1 MNAFSHTTVLLD
13 EAVDALAINAS
24 GFYVDGTFGRGGHSK
39 KVLEHLDAAGR
50 LLVIDKDPEAIVL
63 AQSLAEADERV
74 LFWQG
79 SFKDI
84 DQALNELGVKQKVD
98 GLLLD
103 LGVSSPQLDDASR
116 GFSFMREGALD
127 MRMNPAEGLSVADW
141 LQQAD
146 EVEIAD
152 VLWRYGEEKKSRR
165 IAKAIVQKRQE
176 IPFET
181 TTQLASFIA
190 ELIPVPRRSSGAK
203 AKHPATRSFQAL
215 RVYINQ
221 ELADLE
227 DFLEKVPDV
236 LAKHGRLVV
245 ISFHSLE
252 DRLVKQYLKQQS
264 SPPKIP
270 KGLPVMDVDFVPVFK
285 LHGRAIKPSD
295 QEVEMNPRARSAV
308 MRVAERQV

>member
-1 MNAFSHTTVLLD
+1 MNTFSHTTVLLN
-13 EAVDALAINAS
+13 EAVEALNIKSS
-24 GFYVDGTFGRGGHSK
+24 GFYVDGTFGRGGHSRK
-39 KVLEHLDAAGR
+39 ILERLDNAGR
-50 LLVIDKDPEAIVL
+50 LLVIDKDPEAIAL
-63 AQSLAEADERV
+63 AQPLAETDERV

-79 SFKDI
+79 SFKDVS
-84 DQALNELGVKQKVD
+84 QALSELDVQQKID

-127 MRMNPAEGLSVADW
+127 MRMNPAEGLSVAQW
-141 LQQAD
+141 LQKA
-146 EVEIAD
+146 EEKEIAD

-165 IAKAIVQKRQE
+165 IAKGIVQKRE
-176 IPFET
+176 DEPFET

-190 ELIPVPRRSSGAK
+190 ELIPVPRKSSGAK

-215 RVYINQ
+215 RIFINQ

-227 DFLEKVPDV
+227 RCLESVPDI

-270 KGLPVMDVDFVPVFK
+270 RGLPVMDADFVPVFK
-285 LHGRAIKPSD
+285 LHGKAVKPSE
-295 QEVEMNPRARSAV
+295 QEVETNPRARSAV
-308 MRVAERQV
+308 MRVAERQI

>member
-1 MNAFSHTTVLLD
+1 MNAFSHTTVLLN
-13 EAVDALAINAS
+13 EAVDALAIKPS

-39 KVLEHLDAAGR
+39 KIIERLGESGR
-50 LLVIDKDPEAIVL
+50 LLVIDKDPEAIAL
-63 AQSLAEADERV
+63 AQSMAEADERI

-79 SFKDI
+79 SFKQVE
-84 DQALNELGVKQKVD
+84 QALNELGVQQKVD

-127 MRMNPAEGLSVADW
+127 MRMNPAEGVSVAEW
-141 LQQAD
+141 LQKAEEAD
-146 EVEIAD
+146 IAD

-165 IAKAIVQKRQE
+165 IARGIVEKRE
-176 IPFET
+176 ETPFAT
-181 TTQLASFIA
+181 TTQLANVIA
-190 ELIPVPRRSSGAK
+190 ELIPVPRKHSGAK

-215 RVYINQ
+215 RIFINQ

-227 DFLEKVPDV
+227 YCLEKVPNI
-236 LAKHGRLVV
+236 LAKQGRLVV

-252 DRLVKQYLKQQS
+252 DRLVKRYLKQQS

-270 KGLPVMDVDFVPVFK
+270 KGLPVMNVDFIPAFK
-285 LHGRAIKPSD
+285 LQGKAIKPSD
-295 QEVEMNPRARSAV
+295 KEIEENPRARSAV
-308 MRVAERQV
+308 MRVAERQI